1 MLVILPS
8 RAQSS
13 DIFPHWEKDDG
24 EVWKTVPTGDFAA
37 VPTILSDK
45 VTFKCDINNLFSV

>member
-1 MLVILPS
+1 VLGILS
-8 RAQSS
+8 SLSQSCDVCS
-13 DIFPHWEKDDG
+13 HWEKDDG
-24 EVWKTVPTGDFAA
+24 ELWKTGPTGDRTA

>member
-1 MLVILPS
+1 MLGVLS
-8 RAQSS
+8 SLAQNS
-13 DIFPHWEKDDG
+13 DVFPHWEKDDG
-24 EVWKTVPTGDFAA
+24 EVWKTVLTGDCAA